1 MSELPLLQKVKQL
14 SHKLMKVINLEKIDQ
29 HDSLTFL
36 YKNYKIHPS

>member
-1 MSELPLLQKVKQL
+1 MSELSVLDKLKLIPN
-14 SHKLMKVINLEKIDQ
+14 KLMKILNLEKIDQ